1 MKTFFSDFSA
11 LLGTVIGLLIATFML
26 YFPYAWCSRRGEV
39 EEVYGLRWFMNR
51 KAWNDTI
58 LATLLTL
65 VPLTFVSFYWPRAWG
80 RGGPF
85 RHDPWTALN
94 MLGGG
99 LAAAFIEETF
109 YRGWLQTLLARRWG
123 PWMAIPFTSLLFALS
138 HLFVAPGWLRVA
150 TFFPGLVMGALR
162 YRNGSVLPAI
172 VYHGVC
178 NVWAV
183 WWAPR

>member
-1 MKTFFSDFSA
+1 MKIALSDIFFAAVGFLVA
-11 LLGTVIGLLIATFML
+11 VVML
-26 YFPYAWCSRRGEV
+26 YLPYAWCARRKES
-39 EEVYGLRWFMNR
+39 EDDYGLRWFMR
-51 KAWNDTI
+51 RGAWRDTL
-58 LATLLTL
+58 LATVLTL
-65 VPLTFVSFYWPRAWG
+65 VPLTFASFYWPPAWG

-85 RHDPWTALN
+85 RPALWPALN

-109 YRGWLQTLLARRWG
+109 YRGWLQTLCVRRWG
-123 PWMAIPFTSLLFALS
+123 PWVAIPATSLLFALS
-138 HLFVAPGWLRVA
+138 HLVVATGWLRVA

-162 YRNGSVLPAI
+162 HRNGSVLPAI
-172 VYHGVC
+172 IYHAVC